1 MYIASVGSNVV
12 GLFLVIVAVLVYL
25 LIIRP
30 SLKRD
35 KK

>member
-1 MYIASVGSNVV
+1 MYIANVGSNVV
-12 GLFLVIVAVLVYL
+12 GLFLVIVAALVYF

-35 KK
+35 KR